1 MSGLAACS
9 LVNAGKGYNLDSKKQ
24 NKLWGGRFTAPTDE
38 LVEEFTASINFDKRL
53 YAEDIAGSIAHAR
66 MLARCQIV
74 SQSDVDALITA
85 LNQIKVEIE
94 SGNFVFSVALED
106 IHMNIESRLGEIV
119 GPEIAG
125 RLHTGRSRNDQV
137 ALDLRLFLCN
147 QLQQVNSLV
156 LDLISALVDQAE
168 IYQKVIMPGFTHLQ
182 QAQPVLFS
190 HHLLAYVEM
199 LRRDYDRLSD
209 CRKRLSLSPLG
220 SGALAGSSFP
230 LDRQMVADELGF
242 SGLTANSLDAVSDRD
257 GVAEALFDFSLLMV
271 HLSRFCEELVL
282 WSSVQFNFITLSDS
296 FCTGS
301 SIMPQKKNPDVPEL
315 IRGKSGRVVGSLVSL
330 LMTLKSLPLA
340 YNKDMQ
346 EDKEPLFDAL
356 DTVVG
361 SLRIMTSMIK
371 EMQVNAKIL
380 AQQAGAGFSTA
391 TEIADYL
398 VRKGLPF
405 RSAHEVVGRVVAYC
419 EQHGLIF
426 TDLDISQWQ
435 QFSLLIDEDLFAFL
449 APQDAV
455 AAKNLYG
462 GTARNR
468 VLEQIKLVKLFL
480 EQNK

>member
-1 MSGLAACS
+1 MES
-9 LVNAGKGYNLDSKKQ
+9 Q
-24 NKLWGGRFTAPTDE
+24 NQKKLWGGRFTAPTNE
-38 LVEEFTASINFDKRL
+38 LVEEFTASISFDKRL
-53 YAEDIAGSIAHAR
+53 YADDIAGSIAHAR
-66 MLARCQIV
+66 MLGSRRII
-74 SQSDVDALITA
+74 SQSDTDALIAA
-85 LNQIKVEIE
+85 LQQVKEEIE
-94 SGNFVFSVALED
+94 AGDFNFSIALED

-119 GPEIAG
+119 GLEIAG

-137 ALDLRLFLCN
+137 ALDLRLFLRR
-147 QLQQVNSLV
+147 QLFQVKGLV
-156 LDLISALVDQAE
+156 FELIEVLVDQAE
-168 IYQKVIMPGFTHLQ
+168 ANLRVLMPGFTHLQ

-190 HHLLAYVEM
+190 HHLMAYVEM
-199 LRRDYDRLSD
+199 LKRDSERLNDCHERLSF
-209 CRKRLSLSPLG
+209 SPLG

-230 LDRQMVADELGF
+230 LDRRMVAEELGF
-242 SGLTANSLDAVSDRD
+242 SGITANSLDAVSDRD

-282 WSSVQFNFITLSDS
+282 WSSSQFDFISLSDS

-330 LMTLKSLPLA
+330 LMTIKSLPLA

-361 SLRIMTSMIK
+361 SLRIMTAMIK
-371 EMQVNAKIL
+371 EMQVNVNTL
-380 AQQAGAGFSTA
+380 AEQAGAGFSTA

-405 RSAHEVVGRVVAYC
+405 RSAHEIVGRVVSFC
-419 EQHGLIF
+419 EQNNLVF
-426 TDLDISQWQ
+426 TDLTISQWRQ
-435 QFSLLIDEDLFAFL
+435 YSNLFQEDLISFL

-455 AAKNLYG
+455 DAKDLFG
-462 GTARNR
+462 ATAHHR
-468 VLEQIKLVKLFL
+468 VAEQIDLTRQYLVEKR
-480 EQNK
+480 K

>member
-1 MSGLAACS
+1 MKSQ
-9 LVNAGKGYNLDSKKQ
+9 KPK
-24 NKLWGGRFTAPTDE
+24 KLWGGRFTAPTDE
-38 LVEEFTASINFDKRL
+38 LVEEFTASINFDQRL
-53 YAEDIAGSIAHAR
+53 YAEDIAGSVAHAR
-66 MLARCQIV
+66 MLGSQKIISV
-74 SQSDVDALITA
+74 SDADVLITG
-85 LNQIKVEIE
+85 LQQIKSEIE
-94 SGNFVFSVALED
+94 AGEFIFSVALED
-106 IHMNIESRLGEIV
+106 IHMNIESRLSEVV

-137 ALDLRLFLCN
+137 ALDLRLFLRH
-147 QLQQVNSLV
+147 QLSQVMSLV
-156 LDLISALVDQAE
+156 LKLTEVLVDRSAGNLN
-168 IYQKVIMPGFTHLQ
+168 VIMPGFTHLQ

-190 HHLLAYVEM
+190 HHLMAYVEM
-199 LRRDYDRLSD
+199 FKRDYERLLD
-209 CRKRLSLSPLG
+209 CYSRLSLSPLG

-242 SGLTANSLDAVSDRD
+242 SGITANSLDAVSDRD

-330 LMTLKSLPLA
+330 LMTIKSLPLA

-361 SLRIMTSMIK
+361 SLRIMTTMIREMKINSNSMA
-371 EMQVNAKIL
+371 E
-380 AQQAGAGFSTA
+380 QAGAGFSTA
-391 TEIADYL
+391 TELADYL

-405 RSAHEVVGRVVAYC
+405 RLAHEIVGKAVSFC
-419 EQHGLIF
+419 EQNDLLF
-426 TDLDISQWQ
+426 TDLTMDQWQ
-435 QFSLLIDEDLFAFL
+435 QFSALFHEDLFTVL
-449 APQDAV
+449 SPQDAV
-455 AAKNLYG
+455 DAKDLFG
-462 GTARNR
+462 GTALIR
-468 VLEQIKLVKLFL
+468 VLEQIKLARQFIV
-480 EQNK
+480 NMSN